1 MHPDQGFPLPPCP
14 NNNKI
19 YQLLESSIA
28 TSEIETLKQGD
39 TKAFDD
45 IFRSYYQPLCIY
57 AKKIL
62 QGDPMQAEDIVQ
74 QTFVKLWETRTKI
87 DIQTS
92 LKSYLYKSVH
102 NTALNK
108 LRHLKT
114 KTKYQ
119 EHALRQLELHRSYQ
133 PEAHQELS
141 QKIQAAISSLP
152 KQCRYIFELSRFEEL
167 KYREIADQLQISVKT
182 VETQMGKALKI
193 LRSQLAEYLVAL
205 FLLYLSISI

>member
-1 MHPDQGFPLPPCP
+1 MNPDQGFPLPTCP
-14 NNNKI
+14 NYNKI
-19 YQLLESSIA
+19 YPLLESSMT
-28 TSEIETLKQGD
+28 TSEFETLKQGD
-39 TKAFDD
+39 TRAFDA
-45 IFRSYYQPLCIY
+45 IFRTYYQPLCIY

-62 QGDPMQAEDIVQ
+62 QGDPAQAEDIVQ
-74 QTFVKLWETRTKI
+74 QTFVKLWEARTKI

-119 EHALRQLELHRSYQ
+119 EHALRQLELHHSYQ
-133 PEAHQELS
+133 PEVHQELS
-141 QKIQAAISSLP
+141 QKIKAAISSLP

-193 LRSQLAEYLVAL
+193 LRLQLAEYLVAL
-205 FLLYLSISI
+205 ILLYLSIGI